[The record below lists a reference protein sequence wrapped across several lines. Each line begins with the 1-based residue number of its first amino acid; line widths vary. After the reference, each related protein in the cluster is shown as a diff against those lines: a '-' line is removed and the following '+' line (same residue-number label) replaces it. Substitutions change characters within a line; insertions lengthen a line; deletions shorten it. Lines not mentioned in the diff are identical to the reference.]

1 MNTVANVLESG
12 SPSSPTALTIGS
24 FDGVHLGHRR
34 LLDTLVE
41 GAAQRGLLPAAMTLD
56 PHPRQFFAPHN
67 APNILTS
74 NGQKARQLAA
84 AGIQTHFVLPFD
96 AQVAR
101 MEPEAFVRDIVLDR
115 CNARLLVVGHDFRF
129 GRAAAGTHEYLRE
142 NAARFGLE
150 VMQVEALVLGGQLV
164 CSTFIRERILQG
176 EVDSLREYLGRNYAV
191 EGRVVSG
198 RGMGAQIGYPTAN
211 IAPHNSAIPAHGVYA
226 AETLVDGTAWPSAV
240 NIGIAPTI
248 RSEEVLIESHLLGY
262 AGELAGKTVEVVF
275 HRRLRPEK
283 KFPSLDALTAAIA
296 MDVEAVRAYFRGA
309 NSAR

>member
-1 MNTVANVLESG
+1 MNTVANVLALD
-12 SPSSPTALTIGS
+12 SPIAQTALTIGS

-34 LLDTLVE
+34 LLDTLAK
-41 GAAQRGLLPAAMTLD
+41 GAATRGLQPAVMTLD

-84 AGIQTHFVLPFD
+84 AGIQTHFILPFN

-101 MEPEAFVRDIVLDR
+101 MEPECFLRDIVLAR
-115 CNARLLVVGHDFRF
+115 CNTRLLVVGHDFRF
-129 GRAAAGTHEYLRE
+129 GRDAAGTHEYLKE
-142 NAARFGLE
+142 NADRFGLE
-150 VMQVEALVLGGQLV
+150 VMQVDALVLDGQLV

-176 EVDSLREYLGRNYAV
+176 EVDSLRKYLGRDYAI
-191 EGRVVSG
+191 EGCVVSG
-198 RGMGAQIGYPTAN
+198 RGMGVQIGYPTAN

-262 AGELAGKTVEVVF
+262 SGELAGKSVEVVF

-283 KFPSLDALTAAIA
+283 KFPSLDALIAAIA
-296 MDVEAVRAYFRGA
+296 ADVDAVRAYFQDA
-309 NSAR
+309 NPAR

>member
-1 MNTVANVLESG
+1 MNTVANVLDSA
-12 SPSSPTALTIGS
+12 PPPSPTALTIGS

-34 LLDTLVE
+34 LLDALVE
-41 GAAQRGLLPAAMTLD
+41 GASQRGLLPAAMTLD

-74 NGQKARQLAA
+74 NGQKARLLAA
-84 AGIQTHFVLPFD
+84 AGVQTHFVLPFD

-101 MEPEAFVRDIVLDR
+101 MEPECFVRDIVLGR

-129 GRAAAGTHEYLRE
+129 GRAAAGTHDYLQE
-142 NAARFGLE
+142 NADRFGLE
-150 VMQVEALVLGGQLV
+150 VTQVEALVLGGQLV

-176 EVDSLREYLGRNYAV
+176 EVDALRAYLGRDYAI

-262 AGELAGKTVEVVF
+262 AGDLEGKTVEVVF

-296 MDVEAVRAYFRGA
+296 ADVEAVRAHFQGV
-309 NSAR
+309 NPAR